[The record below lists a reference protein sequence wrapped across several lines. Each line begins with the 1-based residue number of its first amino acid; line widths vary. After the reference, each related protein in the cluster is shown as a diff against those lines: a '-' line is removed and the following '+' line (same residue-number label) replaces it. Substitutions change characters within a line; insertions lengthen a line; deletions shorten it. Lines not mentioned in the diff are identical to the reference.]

1 MEITF
6 HRHPLFFCNIGS
18 RNGKPPK
25 LQWYN
30 STLLYYILYYMVLQ
44 KKRNVK
50 NPTIYHHVSIFQ
62 TLTHNSASGSLS
74 IRIFQPRRRGRN
86 RRTARLLFSHELS
99 VDVPFWVK
107 NLWFPENIQ
116 REALW
121 IGRFTEFCS
130 PEIQVICELC
140 STYRRIRKN
149 EQFFILNTQSYDP
162 WRA

>member
-50 NPTIYHHVSIFQ
+50 NPRYIITSPFFRRSHTTAPLGVCR
-62 TLTHNSASGSLS
+62 SGSFNQGGGEGTGGRLAS
-74 IRIFQPRRRGRN
+74 FFRMSWALMFRFGLRTFDFQ
-86 RRTARLLFSHELS
+86 RTSSARH
-99 VDVPFWVK
+99 
-107 NLWFPENIQ
+107 
-116 REALW
+116 
-121 IGRFTEFCS
+121 
-130 PEIQVICELC
+130 CELVD
-140 STYRRIRKN
+140 S
-149 EQFFILNTQSYDP
+149 LNFAAPKFRSFVSSVQLIAAFGRTSSSSF
-162 WRA
+162 

>member
-62 TLTHNSASGSLS
+62 TLTHNSASGVDQDLS
-74 IRIFQPRRRGRN
+74 TKEAGTGGLSPLFRMSWALMFRFGLRTVDFQ
-86 RRTARLLFSHELS
+86 RTSRARH
-99 VDVPFWVK
+99 
-107 NLWFPENIQ
+107 
-116 REALW
+116 
-121 IGRFTEFCS
+121 
-130 PEIQVICELC
+130 CELVD
-140 STYRRIRKN
+140 S
-149 EQFFILNTQSYDP
+149 LNFAAPKFRSFVSSVQLIAAFGRTSSSSF
-162 WRA
+162 

>member
-44 KKRNVK
+44 KKRNVT

-62 TLTHNSASGSLS
+62 TLTHNSASGVDQDLS
-74 IRIFQPRRRGRN
+74 TKEAGTGGLSP
-86 RRTARLLFSHELS
+86 LFSHELS

-107 NLWFPENIQ
+107 NRWFPENIQ
-116 REALW
+116 SEALW